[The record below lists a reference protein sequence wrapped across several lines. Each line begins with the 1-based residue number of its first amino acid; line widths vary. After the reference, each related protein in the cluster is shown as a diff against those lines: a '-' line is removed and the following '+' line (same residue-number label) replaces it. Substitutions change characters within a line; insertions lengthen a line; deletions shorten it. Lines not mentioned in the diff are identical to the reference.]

1 MSYNSDIDKLNR
13 VTDTLSS
20 VIRNLKTFKQET
32 PDITSEM
39 SRCKN
44 EIDSSKSALDEVIR
58 ETGNAADYLNDLE
71 YAIDELEK
79 KLKGED

>member
-20 VIRNLKTFKQET
+20 VIRNLKTFKQQT
-32 PDITSEM
+32 PDVNSEI
-39 SRCKN
+39 SRCRN

-58 ETGNAADYLNDLE
+58 ETGNAADYLSDLE

-79 KLKGED
+79 KLRGED

>member
-13 VTDTLSS
+13 VTETLSS
-20 VIRNLKTFKQET
+20 VIRNLKTFKQEA
-32 PDITSEM
+32 PDVNSEM
-39 SRCKN
+39 ARCRN

-79 KLKGED
+79 KLQGDD

>member
-13 VTDTLSS
+13 ETDTLSY
-20 VIRNLKTFKQET
+20 VIRNLKTFKQQT
-32 PDITSEM
+32 PDVNSEI
-39 SRCKN
+39 SRCRN

-79 KLKGED
+79 KLRGED

>member
-1 MSYNSDIDKLNR
+1 MSFNSDIDKLNR

-20 VIRNLKTFKQET
+20 VIRNLKTFKQQT
-32 PDITSEM
+32 PDVNSEI
-39 SRCKN
+39 SRCRN

-79 KLKGED
+79 KLRGED

>member
-32 PDITSEM
+32 PDIGSEI
-39 SRCKN
+39 SRCRN
-44 EIDSSKSALDEVIR
+44 ELNCSKSANDDVIMY
-58 ETGNAADYLNDLE
+58 TGTVSDTLSDLE
-71 YAIDELEK
+71 HALDKLEK
-79 KLKGED
+79 KLKGDE

>member
-32 PDITSEM
+32 PDVNSEI
-39 SRCKN
+39 SRCRN

-58 ETGNAADYLNDLE
+58 ETGNAADYLNDIE

-79 KLKGED
+79 KLRGED

>member
-20 VIRNLKTFKQET
+20 VIRNLKTFKQQT
-32 PDITSEM
+32 PDVNSEI
-39 SRCKN
+39 SRCRN

-79 KLKGED
+79 KLRGED